1 MKKGTPAGTQ
11 LDCAVKALFLPASIS
26 SMSFFMESFTQ
37 GIRFGLERSAIRN
50 VGCLLGPLGTKGCAG
65 SLTTG
70 GRRPGTGSMNGP
82 PPFSPTQPAK
92 FDEKSGGATFC
103 WATVGAMG
111 AVPMRQARIPP
122 ARILSFQ
129 VNKDI
134 APLPY
139 CLSHARQVHPWCR
152 IGAII
157 HVLDARDIP
166 LSRLWARRGSLARY
180 RERRLVG
187 LAGLEPAT

>member
-92 FDEKSGGATFC
+92 FDEKSGGAAFC
-103 WATVGAMG
+103 WATVGAIG
-111 AVPMRQARIPP
+111 VVPIRPTRTMP
-122 ARILSFQ
+122 ASTLSLQ
-129 VNKDI
+129 VNEDI
-134 APLPY
+134 VASPLFRVSRVQP
-139 CLSHARQVHPWCR
+139 VHP
-152 IGAII
+152 
-157 HVLDARDIP
+157 
-166 LSRLWARRGSLARY
+166 
-180 RERRLVG
+180 
-187 LAGLEPAT
+187 